1 MTHKTAA
8 RVIGIL
14 FIIATVAFSISVVF
28 LEPVLSAPDYLV
40 SVASNGQR
48 IAIGALL
55 ELVNHIAVVGIAVVS
70 YPILKQ
76 FSERVAIGYVA
87 ARSIESVL
95 FAIGTMHLI
104 TLANVSQAF
113 VTAGE
118 PPSSYYHTIGEVLLT
133 GHNWDNAELLFIA
146 FGIGAVLLNCLLYRT
161 KLVPRWLSVWG
172 FIAAALIIAARVM
185 LMIGFELSSSMV
197 VMMDI
202 PIMLQEMVF
211 AVWLIVKG
219 FNLAVL
225 SEKEASRV

>member
-118 PPSSYYHTIGEVLLT
+118 PPSSYYHTIGEVLLA

>member
-14 FIIATVAFSISVVF
+14 FIIATVAFSISVVL
-28 LEPVLSAPDYLV
+28 LEPVLNAPDFLL
-40 SVASNGQR
+40 SIASNGQR
-48 IAIGALL
+48 VAVGTLL

-76 FSERVAIGYVA
+76 FSERIAIGYVA

-113 VTAGE
+113 TAAGE
-118 PPSSYYHTIGEVLLT
+118 PPSSYFHTLGELLLE
-133 GHNWDNAELLFIA
+133 GHNWDNAALLFIA
-146 FGIGAVLLNCLLYRT
+146 FGIGAVLLNYLLYRT
-161 KLVPRWLSVWG
+161 KLVPRWLSGWG
-172 FIAAALIIAARVM
+172 LIAAALILVARVI
-185 LMIGFELSSSMV
+185 LLSGFELPSSIV
-197 VMMDI
+197 VMMDM

-211 AVWLIVKG
+211 AVWLIIKG
-219 FNLAVL
+219 FNSAVL
-225 SEKEASRV
+225 PTKEASRA

>member
-104 TLANVSQAF
+104 TLANVSQAY